1 MELAWLQDF
10 LTLCSSGNFSRAAE
24 QRHVTQP
31 AFSRR
36 IRSLEDWMGVELFD
50 RTTHPTFLTP
60 AGKWFKPVAEEMVRR
75 TLAAR
80 EEAQAIAAGSLAT
93 LNFAATHALSLTFF
107 PGWLRRFES
116 NLPKL
121 QIGPIRLVSDT
132 LYACE
137 ELMLRDNAHFL
148 LCHYHPAVG
157 NRLDSADFVSMQISN
172 DILLPTVTP
181 GLLARS
187 QGTRSAEPVPS
198 LAYNPESG
206 LGQIV
211 RKLRAPQSR
220 GQDVRPIFTSHLAVV
235 LKAMVIEGR
244 GMAWLPKSLIQNEL
258 ADGTLVEMAQGH
270 EKIPIE
276 IRLFRRR
283 AIEHSGAAAF
293 WEFVEKSPEI
303 QDLSVKG
310 DGA

>member
-10 LTLCSSGNFSRAAE
+10 LTLCNSGNFSRAAE

-36 IRSLEDWMGVELFD
+36 IRSLEEWMGVELFD
-50 RTTHPTFLTP
+50 RSTHPTFLTP
-60 AGKWFKPVAEEMVRR
+60 AGQWFKPVAEEMVRR

-93 LNFAATHALSLTFF
+93 LNFSATHALSLTFF
-107 PGWLRRFES
+107 PQWLRRFES
-116 NLPKL
+116 SLPNL
-121 QIGPIRLVSDT
+121 QIGPVRLVSDT

-137 ELMLRDNAHFL
+137 ELMLQDNAHFL

-157 NRLDSADFVSMQISN
+157 NRLDAADFLSMQISK

-181 GLLARS
+181 GLLAQS
-187 QGTRSAEPVPS
+187 QGSRNAEPVPS
-198 LAYNPESG
+198 LAYSLESG

-211 RKLRAPQSR
+211 RKLHRPQSR
-220 GQDVRPIFTSHLAVV
+220 SQEARPVFTSHLAAV
-235 LKAMVIEGR
+235 LKAMAIEGR
-244 GMAWLPKSLIQNEL
+244 GMAWLPKSLIDGEL
-258 ADGTLVEMAQGH
+258 DDGTLVEMADGH
-270 EKIPIE
+270 EQIPIE

-283 AIEHSGAAAF
+283 TIEHSRAASF
-293 WEFVEKSPEI
+293 WEFVEQSPE
-303 QDLSVKG
+303 LHG
-310 DGA
+310 L

>member
-1 MELAWLQDF
+1 
-10 LTLCSSGNFSRAAE
+10 
-24 QRHVTQP
+24 VTQP

-36 IRSLEDWMGVELFD
+36 IRSLEEWMGVELFD
-50 RTTHPTFLTP
+50 RTTHPTFLTA

-107 PGWLRRFES
+107 PRWLRKFES

-121 QIGPIRLVSDT
+121 QIGPVRLVSDT
-132 LYACE
+132 LNACE

-157 NRLDSADFVSMQISN
+157 NRLDSADFVSMQVSN
-172 DILLPTVTP
+172 DMLLPTIAP

-187 QGTRSAEPVPS
+187 QGSRNAEPVPS

-211 RKLRAPQSR
+211 RKLHKPLPR
-220 GQDVRPIFTSHLAVV
+220 GQEVRPVFTSHLAVV
-235 LKAMVIEGR
+235 LKAMVMEGR
-244 GMAWLPKSLIQNEL
+244 GMAWLPKSLIHNEL
-258 ADGTLVEMAQGH
+258 GDRTLVEMTAGH
-270 EKIPIE
+270 EQIPIE

-283 AIEHSGAAAF
+283 TIEHSGAAAF
-293 WEFVEKSPEI
+293 WEIVEKSADVH
-303 QDLSVKG
+303 DL
-310 DGA
+310 